1 MQVSLSWLNEYVDL
15 TDRTPEQIAHELT
28 MSGLEVEEIEEIKPK
43 FTNIVTARI
52 EKIDQHPNADK
63 LHLVTINNGTA
74 LKTVVCG
81 AQNIKEGQV
90 IPYASVGSN
99 VLNRKTG
106 EQFTL
111 TPATIRGVESQGMLC
126 SADELGVDDRNYQE
140 EDGILILN
148 RLFPDVKLGEDVEKV
163 LGFDNDV
170 VFHVAPTANRGDEM
184 SVIGIARELCAIFD
198 KPLKQDY
205 VNVNSLLPKEGFEVE
220 IKDNDV
226 CKYYSIAVLKNLVT
240 KPSPE
245 WMQKRLLSSG
255 IRAINNIVDI
265 TNYVLMEYGTPL
277 HAFDYDKLNGYL
289 CVRRATEGEKLVTL
303 DEVERDLTTDSVVIS
318 TKEEAV
324 CLGGVFGGAN
334 SEIDDNSKNIAL
346 EAAYFTPATNRKSS
360 RSVGYRS
367 EACARFE
374 RGVDILAVKAG
385 MQRAIDLLVQYADAT
400 VECVVST
407 GNAEYK
413 PIEIT
418 LRFSE
423 IKRILGCEIEKE
435 KCVNILEKLGFTLL
449 GKNDAAAKFE
459 VPSFRA
465 EDVTREIDLI
475 EEIARINGYD
485 KITPSL
491 PSKSATPVISLE
503 ERVVKK
509 VRTMMAGAGF
519 DEVVTNSLIGEPLLN
534 TFGIKFDK
542 ENAIYVEN
550 PQSEE
555 YTMLRQTLAANMLNC
570 LKYNW
575 DNGQKN
581 LWFYEFGK
589 TYLKVAETDEKN
601 AGVLET
607 QVVAGIMCGNKENR
621 KWSSNDSK
629 VSGNVDFYSVK
640 GVVDKILKEFNLD
653 KRVKYQLLSESSL
666 AESHTVLHPYKTAVL
681 TLLGKKPQIV
691 GYYGEVHP
699 ELAAKLKINQPAF
712 LFKLDMDA
720 VIASVNET
728 VPRYKKLPQFPEVQR
743 DLAAII
749 PAGYPWADLE
759 KLVKKGVDN
768 SLFNGCEIFDVYQG
782 EHVQDGFKS
791 VAFRV
796 KMQDA
801 NSTLTDEIIEQQMAN
816 IRSVLKKSVSEIS
829 FRE

>member
-1 MQVSLSWLNEYVDL
+1 MQVALSWLNDFVDL
-15 TDRTPEQIAHELT
+15 TDKTPEQIAHELT

-43 FTNIVTARI
+43 FTNIVTAKI

-63 LHLVTINNGTA
+63 LHLVTINNGSA

-81 AQNIKEGQV
+81 AQNIQEGQV

-111 TPATIRGVESQGMLC
+111 TPAVIRGVESQGMLC

-148 RLFPDVKLGEDVEKV
+148 RLFPDVKLGENVEDV

-170 VFHVAPTANRGDEM
+170 IFHVAPTANRGDEM

-198 KPLKQDY
+198 KPLKSDY
-205 VNVNSLLPKEGFEVE
+205 VKVDTTIPATGFDVE
-220 IKDNDV
+220 IKDQDV
-226 CKYYSIAVLKNLVT
+226 CKYYSIAVLKSLEI
-240 KPSPE
+240 KPSPD
-245 WMQKRLLSSG
+245 WMQKRLLASG
-255 IRAINNIVDI
+255 IRSINNIVDI
-265 TNYVLMEYGTPL
+265 TNYVMLEYGTPL

-289 CVRRATEGEKLVTL
+289 SVRRAENGEKLITL
-303 DEVERDLTTDSVVIS
+303 DEVERELTTDSVVIA
-318 TKEEAV
+318 TKEKAV

-346 EAAYFTPATNRKSS
+346 EGAYFTPASNRKSS

-367 EACARFE
+367 DACARFE

-385 MQRAIDLLVQYADAT
+385 LQRAIDLLIEYAGAK
-400 VECVVST
+400 VECVVAT
-407 GNAEYK
+407 GNADYE

-423 IKRILGCEIEKE
+423 IKRILGCEIEQE
-435 KCVNILEKLGFTLL
+435 KCINILEKLGFKTL
-449 GKNDAAAKFE
+449 GQNIAAAKFE

-465 EDVTREIDLI
+465 GDVTREIDLI

-491 PSKSATPVISLE
+491 PSKSATPFISLE

-509 VRTMMAGAGF
+509 VRAMMAGSGF
-519 DEVVTNSLIGEPLLN
+519 DEIVTNSLIGEPLLN
-534 TFGIKFDK
+534 SFNIKFDK

-581 LWFYEFGK
+581 LWFYELGK
-589 TYLKVAETDEKN
+589 TYIKIAEADERNAGVAET
-601 AGVLET
+601 
-607 QVVAGIMCGNKENR
+607 QVIAGIMCGNKENR
-621 KWSSNDSK
+621 KWSSNTSK
-629 VSGNVDFYSVK
+629 VSANIDFYAIK
-640 GVVDKILKEFNLD
+640 GVVDKLLKEFNLD
-653 KRVKYQLLSESSL
+653 KRVKYQLLSESPL
-666 AESHTVLHPYKTAVL
+666 AETHTALHPYKTAVL
-681 TLLGKKPQIV
+681 TLLGKQPKVI

-699 ELAAKLKINQPAF
+699 ELAAKIKINQPAF
-712 LFKLDMDA
+712 LFKLDLDA

-749 PAGYPWADLE
+749 PADYAWIELE
-759 KLVKKGVDN
+759 KLIKKGVDN

-782 EHVQDGFKS
+782 EHVQEGFKS

-796 KMQDA
+796 KIQDA
-801 NSTLTDEIIEQQMAN
+801 NATLTDEIIEQQMAN
-816 IRSVLKKSVSEIS
+816 IRSVLKKSISDIS